1 MKKTFLLLGIVAM
14 ALGNMTS
21 CSNILEEE
29 GTIPASAKT
38 GTLTVALEADNSVN
52 VTTKADENTYTIP
65 SSLYNVENF
74 TVKVTKE
81 DNGTSTTVESLSGT
95 YSSIKDKSETVAA
108 GFYKL
113 VAYNKEESAVKDF
126 EWDAPYFSG
135 TGTTTLKKNA
145 TATLSAECKL
155 QNSIIGIDFGDLLA
169 TDDDIE
175 VVSLTAKAD
184 NVTDFE
190 IYKDGAVVDNMD
202 LSTKMVYAKAGI
214 GAKLVLVVKSTK
226 LNKEKTIET
235 EIKGADETTNSAEK
249 KYSVQYSFVEDGD
262 GVLSIQ
268 ISVNVNI
275 TVVTNPVSVDPYE
288 DNTTN

>member
-81 DNGTSTTVESLSGT
+81 DNGS
-95 YSSIKDKSETVAA
+95 
-108 GFYKL
+108 YKL
-113 VAYNKEESAVKDF
+113 VAYNKEKSAVKDF

-235 EIKGADETTNSAEK
+235 EIKGVDETTNSAEK

-268 ISVNVNI
+268 ISVNGTI
-275 TVVTNPVSVDPYE
+275 TVVTIPVSVDPYE